1 MAGFEIRDSIKAY
14 FTNKPLK
21 EALGSLSETLQG
33 NKLPEMKWHEARNF
47 NQALLMAAQA
57 RADYNE
63 MLFEIWERTFGEALE
78 RLEGDCEVDFEHD
91 TCTPDYMWNEGI
103 VWQSMSRHGLWQ
115 PALIQAFE
123 LYVCLGLEGAY
134 LLVAKWD
141 GAQEGHG
148 DFDFDPADI
157 GDGSSWASIEDDSG
171 DVVGQTPIVSLKDFM
186 ADPDQ
191 HIANM
196 RDAADEMVTFLSKI
210 I

>member
-21 EALGSLSETLQG
+21 EALGSLAETLQG

-78 RLEGDCEVDFEHD
+78 RLAGDCEVDFEHD

-103 VWQSMSRHGLWQ
+103 VWRSMSRHGLWR
-115 PALIQAFE
+115 PGLIQAFE
-123 LYVCLGLEGAY
+123 LYVCAGLEGVY
-134 LLVAKWD
+134 LLVARWD
-141 GAQEGHG
+141 GTQDDHG
-148 DFDFDPADI
+148 NIDFDPATI
-157 GDGSSWASIEDDSG
+157 AEATTWTSFEDDRG
-171 DVVGQTPIVSLKDFM
+171 DVVARTPLISLKDFM
-186 ADPDQ
+186 ADPDH
-191 HIANM
+191 HIADM
-196 RDAADEMVTFLSKI
+196 RAAAEDMVTHLVKI